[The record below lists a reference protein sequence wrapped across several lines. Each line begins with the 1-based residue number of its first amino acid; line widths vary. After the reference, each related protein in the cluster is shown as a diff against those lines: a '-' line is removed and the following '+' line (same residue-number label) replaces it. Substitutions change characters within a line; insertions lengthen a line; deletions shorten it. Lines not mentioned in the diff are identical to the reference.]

1 MADLLMDG
9 LTSMGMEDDIED
21 EDPLDAYMRTLQAAP
36 SREPVATARD
46 FQRRLAPGLDARIK
60 NRRYCKLQELLRTSN
75 YFSDENMER
84 RSPSLFHFHLGRY
97 IPPNTSARAE
107 PASLS
112 TFLMASMDKQALEAR
127 KEEEESAWG
136 MMRHHRPAP
145 IKEPALN
152 NHGSFEEEFDSDS
165 DDEAQDDSMDDVAAD
180 PQGMVYD
187 DDDEMDQLSIE
198 ERRQQLVDVMCQR
211 FLQGLDVGF
220 TKYDEVDDSI
230 AYDDFTALTRDAHD
244 AYFDDEE

>member
-9 LTSMGMEDDIED
+9 LTSMGMEDDNE
-21 EDPLDAYMRTLQAAP
+21 EDPLDAYMRTLEAAP
-36 SREPVATARD
+36 TIREPATTARD
-46 FQRRLAPGLDARIK
+46 FQRRLAPGGLDARIK
-60 NRRYCKLQELLRTSN
+60 NRRYCKLQELLRTSD

-127 KEEEESAWG
+127 KEEEESTWG
-136 MMRHHRPAP
+136 VMRQHRPAP
-145 IKEPALN
+145 AKEPTMDK
-152 NHGSFEEEFDSDS
+152 HPTFEEEFDSDS
-165 DDEAQDDSMDDVAAD
+165 DDEAQDESMDGAEAD
-180 PQGMVYD
+180 PHGD
-187 DDDEMDQLSIE
+187 DNDEMDEMLSVAD
-198 ERRQQLVDVMCQR
+198 RRQQLIDVMCQR

-220 TKYDEVDDSI
+220 TKYDEVDGSI
-230 AYDDFTALTRDAHD
+230 AYDDFTALTRDAQD
-244 AYFDDEE
+244 AYFDDA